1 MDKFREAELSQG
13 SELSRVLNEI
23 KKTEARINHTEGE
36 VLNLEQHISGV
47 KVAIEVLQTERKVI
61 QEKGDK
67 CKVMTDLLEKSIKRQ
82 AKMLRAIEVPT
93 NDFLKAKEAFLLD
106 TDERI
111 QEVQHESGQVDRSIE
126 TENHVR
132 QLLVEQMQ
140 VFDEEVSTKTASY
153 QAQIEKEVEEAEMLS
168 RDLDCHTKK
177 LFEKKR
183 VQAQLQSELQNVTAS
198 IRDREDTFQKQREEV
213 ERLDSE
219 LSRASSEA
227 AETERAALEAEAAAA
242 ECSAQ
247 VKVGG
252 EEASTTAGQIEQ
264 MKVENHGLN
273 FTFEAKKHILSELEA
288 ARAQLASVTQAVEN
302 AKEQELALREAPM
315 QKMVQME
322 IRDKMN
328 IAGQVAERRLTEI
341 VTKED
346 SYRKGEIE
354 LAELSQINE
363 GQSKCKSELEG
374 TLEQVT
380 NEVNAESVTNE
391 SLADQLSSVKK
402 TVASSQEV
410 LTTQTASLD
419 KHRQMLADLESAKK
433 KTADLQSELDA
444 IDVMRKSK
452 RDGYEATNDSLLA
465 DIRTKR
471 EKGNDNKERLRSLE
485 LEVNVLDANLNTV
498 HAANRKKFEEAKAQM
513 LDRVEDAIEKA
524 YAAKE
529 KKAAE
534 ERAAKEKIAAEEK
547 AAKEKRAAEEKAG
560 LEKRAAEERAAKEK
574 RAAEVKAAKEKK
586 LAEEKAAKE
595 KKAAE
600 EKAAKE
606 KKAEEEKAAKERRAA
621 EGKRIAEEKAAMD
634 KKAAAAQAVKMP
646 EDVLEMEMEW
656 SDEQR
661 AAEER
666 VAAAIRAAAESAA
679 AERAAE
685 EKAATSEKVTT
696 RHSTPK
702 PATNRK
708 FRGLYSATHSP
719 VELDEEV
726 PLDTNS
732 SGGVS
737 GGRGKAG
744 QAGAIK
750 RVSFAKS
757 LTKSPCY
764 TANPLNKVSTSS
776 GRKPTPVRPILNKS
790 KDSDG
795 KDSRQDTPVPRG
807 RRTLSAAATKKSPAA
822 SRISALKNPFGFDT
836 SSEEDEDMFA
846 SNSRFAAKKVT
857 PAKPRRPAPIPLAKR
872 LSTASSSKSPYKI
885 FGSKNNTP
893 TKETINSPKS
903 PADDD
908 SDF

>member
-1 MDKFREAELSQG
+1 M
-13 SELSRVLNEI
+13 
-23 KKTEARINHTEGE
+23 
-36 VLNLEQHISGV
+36 
-47 KVAIEVLQTERKVI
+47 
-61 QEKGDK
+61 
-67 CKVMTDLLEKSIKRQ
+67 
-82 AKMLRAIEVPT
+82 
-93 NDFLKAKEAFLLD
+93 
-106 TDERI
+106 
-111 QEVQHESGQVDRSIE
+111 
-126 TENHVR
+126 
-132 QLLVEQMQ
+132 
-140 VFDEEVSTKTASY
+140 
-153 QAQIEKEVEEAEMLS
+153 
-168 RDLDCHTKK
+168 
-177 LFEKKR
+177 
-183 VQAQLQSELQNVTAS
+183 
-198 IRDREDTFQKQREEV
+198 
-213 ERLDSE
+213 
-219 LSRASSEA
+219 
-227 AETERAALEAEAAAA
+227 
-242 ECSAQ
+242 
-247 VKVGG
+247 
-252 EEASTTAGQIEQ
+252 
-264 MKVENHGLN
+264 
-273 FTFEAKKHILSELEA
+273 
-288 ARAQLASVTQAVEN
+288 
-302 AKEQELALREAPM
+302 
-315 QKMVQME
+315 
-322 IRDKMN
+322 
-328 IAGQVAERRLTEI
+328 
-341 VTKED
+341 
-346 SYRKGEIE
+346 E

-433 KTADLQSELDA
+433 KRADLQSELDA

-529 KKAAE
+529 KKATE

-547 AAKEKRAAEEKAG
+547 AAREKIAAEEKAG

-586 LAEEKAAKE
+586 AA
-595 KKAAE
+595 
-600 EKAAKE
+600 
-606 KKAEEEKAAKERRAA
+606 EEKAAKERRAA
-621 EGKRIAEEKAAMD
+621 EEKASKGKRFAEEKAAMD
-634 KKAAAAQAVKMP
+634 KKAAAAQAAQMA

-666 VAAAIRAAAESAA
+666 GAAAIRAAAESAA

-726 PLDTNS
+726 PLDTNN

-757 LTKSPCY
+757 VTKSPCY

-776 GRKPTPVRPILNKS
+776 GRKPTPPVRPILNKS

-807 RRTLSAAATKKSPAA
+807 RRTLSAAATKKSPAV
-822 SRISALKNPFGFDT
+822 SSISALKNPVRRFHSESGKYHGTSVSCFQFGFDT

-846 SNSRFAAKKVT
+846 SNSRFAKKVT

>member
-1 MDKFREAELSQG
+1 
-13 SELSRVLNEI
+13 
-23 KKTEARINHTEGE
+23 
-36 VLNLEQHISGV
+36 
-47 KVAIEVLQTERKVI
+47 
-61 QEKGDK
+61 
-67 CKVMTDLLEKSIKRQ
+67 
-82 AKMLRAIEVPT
+82 
-93 NDFLKAKEAFLLD
+93 
-106 TDERI
+106 
-111 QEVQHESGQVDRSIE
+111 
-126 TENHVR
+126 
-132 QLLVEQMQ
+132 
-140 VFDEEVSTKTASY
+140 
-153 QAQIEKEVEEAEMLS
+153 
-168 RDLDCHTKK
+168 
-177 LFEKKR
+177 
-183 VQAQLQSELQNVTAS
+183 
-198 IRDREDTFQKQREEV
+198 
-213 ERLDSE
+213 
-219 LSRASSEA
+219 
-227 AETERAALEAEAAAA
+227 
-242 ECSAQ
+242 
-247 VKVGG
+247 
-252 EEASTTAGQIEQ
+252 
-264 MKVENHGLN
+264 
-273 FTFEAKKHILSELEA
+273 
-288 ARAQLASVTQAVEN
+288 
-302 AKEQELALREAPM
+302 
-315 QKMVQME
+315 
-322 IRDKMN
+322 
-328 IAGQVAERRLTEI
+328 
-341 VTKED
+341 
-346 SYRKGEIE
+346 
-354 LAELSQINE
+354 
-363 GQSKCKSELEG
+363 
-374 TLEQVT
+374 
-380 NEVNAESVTNE
+380 
-391 SLADQLSSVKK
+391 
-402 TVASSQEV
+402 
-410 LTTQTASLD
+410 
-419 KHRQMLADLESAKK
+419 
-433 KTADLQSELDA
+433 
-444 IDVMRKSK
+444 
-452 RDGYEATNDSLLA
+452 
-465 DIRTKR
+465 
-471 EKGNDNKERLRSLE
+471 
-485 LEVNVLDANLNTV
+485 LEVNVLAANLNTV

-534 ERAAKEKIAAEEK
+534 EKAAREKI
-547 AAKEKRAAEEKAG
+547 AAEEKAG
-560 LEKRAAEERAAKEK
+560 LEKRAAEERAAAKEK

-606 KKAEEEKAAKERRAA
+606 KRAAEERAAKEKRAAEVKAAKEKKAAEEKAAKEKKAEEENAAKEKKAAEEKAAKERRAA
-621 EGKRIAEEKAAMD
+621 EEKASKGKRFAEEKAAMD
-634 KKAAAAQAVKMP
+634 KKAAAAQMA

-661 AAEER
+661 ERASEER
-666 VAAAIRAAAESAA
+666 VAAAIRAAAEGAA

-685 EKAATSEKVTT
+685 EKAAASEKVN
-696 RHSTPK
+696 TPK
-702 PATNRK
+702 PAKTNRK

-726 PLDTNS
+726 PLDTNN

-757 LTKSPCY
+757 VTKSPCY

-807 RRTLSAAATKKSPAA
+807 RRTLSAAATKKSPAV
-822 SRISALKNPFGFDT
+822 SSISALKNPFGFDT

-846 SNSRFAAKKVT
+846 SNSRFAKKVT